1 VVVRFACIVLLAC
14 LASPA
19 SAAVTAR
26 LSADFIDELESV
38 RLVIRATGTR
48 QTETLDLT
56 ALEHDF
62 HVMGTN
68 SSSQYQYINGRE
80 QSWVDYQITLQPKRT
95 GTLAIPRIEVGGES
109 TNPLQLMVQPIAKE
123 LREKINELV
132 FFENE
137 LSTDQSYV
145 QAQVIV
151 TRRLLYSTGVQLYS
165 EIPGPPQIPDAVVL
179 VLGETKSTQ
188 TMRNGKRYGM
198 VEQRYAIF
206 PETSGEL
213 MIPGVSITA
222 SVRIIDEGR
231 VTRKGVRVG
240 TKDLVAKILSVPE
253 SYPREKPWVPAEA
266 ITIAQ
271 TWTPQVTNTIDVGD
285 TLERRIDIRIHGNTG
300 SIAPPLQ
307 RQLDSAQFR
316 QYPQSPS
323 IDDDTRGESV
333 VGIRTETISVVP
345 QVPGSLTV
353 PGETITWWDTISNEL
368 RITQLPDIAL
378 NVLGTAIQPATDPT
392 AAASAPILEF
402 VDELADDLSNDDV
415 QDEAQ
420 VPLELGWQWI
430 LIAVLAVAAIFG
442 LVRLRPYLR
451 LPQPIANRFANASQG
466 RTMLRAVRSKEV
478 SQVKDAV
485 VRYLRWHPQLHQS
498 QDARAL
504 LNTLNHYLYRDDKG
518 VTSDGQSISDDDR
531 DQLIRAAARLVQSTK
546 QPRISTDLPNLYA
559 R

>member
-1 VVVRFACIVLLAC
+1 MVVRFACIVLLAC

-402 VDELADDLSNDDV
+402 VDELADDPSNDDV

-420 VPLELGWQWI
+420 VPLELDWQWI

-442 LVRLRPYLR
+442 LVRLRPYLS
-451 LPQPIANRFANASQG
+451 LPQPIVNRFANASQG

>member
-1 VVVRFACIVLLAC
+1 VRFACIVLLAC

-266 ITIAQ
+266 ITIVQ

-420 VPLELGWQWI
+420 VPLELDWQWI

-451 LPQPIANRFANASQG
+451 LPQPIVNRFANASQG

-518 VTSDGQSISDDDR
+518 VTSDRQSISDDDR